1 MSDTNC
7 ENRNTLP
14 TANDIVASGQFED
27 PVRYFRRVQDLLD
40 KAAQDH
46 ALVAAYQRHLDTCP
60 ACVAKT
66 GSICRAALELI
77 LPAKALDWLK
87 DHCAAR
93 PDTLDVVEEIMQ
105 RKSDA
110 ELAAIVDEGG
120 PGNPGR
126 WYASAERVLAGR
138 AS

>member
-1 MSDTNC
+1 MGDVTKSDI
-7 ENRNTLP
+7 LP

-27 PVRYFRRVQDLLD
+27 PVRYFRRIQDLLD
-40 KAAQDH
+40 KAAKDP
-46 ALVAAYQRHLDTCP
+46 ALVAAYEEHLETCP

-87 DHCAAR
+87 DHYAAK
-93 PDTLDVVEEIMQ
+93 PDTLDVLDEIMR
-105 RKSDA
+105 RKSTE

-120 PGNPGR
+120 GGNPGR
-126 WYASAERVLAGR
+126 WYAAAEKILTER